1 MISDPQGTVM
11 ALFLAFC
18 RIGACLMVM
27 PGFSSA
33 RLPMQIRLLLAMALS
48 MAILPL
54 LWDTIYPLVKTDTIT
69 YLKFIFFESLVGA
82 TFGMIAHL
90 YVLGMQFAATAI
102 GTAISFTG
110 PPVQDALEDT
120 SENQLS
126 SMLSYGVLLL
136 LFILDFHHVVFRAI
150 VDSYASIPLGG
161 AMSVQRMLISL
172 TDTLVASMNIAL
184 RVASPFILYGFL
196 FNVAIGLINKLA
208 PQIPVYFISTPYAL
222 GGGLLLLY
230 FGIAALVNQF
240 ASGFFRVF
248 ANM

>member
-1 MISDPQGTVM
+1 MISDPQGTVV

-33 RLPMQIRLLLAMALS
+33 RLPMQIRLLLAMALA

-54 LWDTIYPLVKTDTIT
+54 LWDTIYPVVKAEPVTI
-69 YLKFIFFESLVGA
+69 LKFIFFESMVGA

-90 YVLGMQFAATAI
+90 YVLGMQFAATAM
-102 GTAISFTG
+102 GMAISFNG
-110 PPVQDALEDT
+110 PPVQDVLEDT
-120 SENQLS
+120 SENQLAG
-126 SMLSYGVLLL
+126 MLSYGVLLL

-150 VDSYASIPLGG
+150 VDSYATIPLGG

-184 RVASPFILYGFL
+184 RVASPFVLYGFL
-196 FNVAIGLINKLA
+196 FNVGIGLINKLA

-240 ASGFFRVF
+240 VTGFFRVF

>member
-1 MISDPQGTVM
+1 VM

-150 VDSYASIPLGG
+150 VDSYA
-161 AMSVQRMLISL
+161 
-172 TDTLVASMNIAL
+172 
-184 RVASPFILYGFL
+184 
-196 FNVAIGLINKLA
+196 
-208 PQIPVYFISTPYAL
+208 
-222 GGGLLLLY
+222 
-230 FGIAALVNQF
+230 
-240 ASGFFRVF
+240 
-248 ANM
+248 

>member
-1 MISDPQGTVM
+1 MISDPQGTIL

-33 RLPMQIRLLLAMALS
+33 RLPMQIRLLTAMALA

-54 LWDTIYPLVKTDTIT
+54 LWDTIYPLVKAEPVTI
-69 YLKFIFFESLVGA
+69 LKFIFFESLIGA

-90 YVLGMQFAATAI
+90 YVLGIQFAATAM
-102 GTAISFTG
+102 GMAISFSG
-110 PPVQDALEDT
+110 PPVQDILEDT
-120 SENQLS
+120 SENQLA

-150 VDSYASIPLGG
+150 VDSYQSIPLGG
-161 AMSVQRMLISL
+161 VMSVQRMLISL
-172 TDTLVASMNIAL
+172 TDTLVASMTIAL

-230 FGIAALVNQF
+230 FGIAALVNQYVT
-240 ASGFFRVF
+240 GFFRVF

>member
-1 MISDPQGTVM
+1 MISDPQGTVV

-33 RLPMQIRLLLAMALS
+33 RLPMQIRLLTAMALA

-54 LWDTIYPLVKTDTIT
+54 LWDTIYPVVTVDAIT
-69 YLKFIFFESLVGA
+69 LLKFMFFESLIGA

-90 YVLGMQFAATAI
+90 YVLGMQFAATAM
-102 GTAISFTG
+102 GMAMAFTG
-110 PPVQDALEDT
+110 PPVQDVLEDT
-120 SENQLS
+120 SESQLA

-150 VDSYASIPLGG
+150 VESYTSIPLGG

-172 TDTLVASMNIAL
+172 TDTLVASMNVAL

-196 FNVAIGLINKLA
+196 FNMAIGLINKMA

-230 FGIAALVNQF
+230 FGIAALVNQYVT
-240 ASGFFRVF
+240 GFFRVF

>member
-1 MISDPQGTVM
+1 MIPDPQGTIM

-18 RIGACLMVM
+18 RIGACVMVM

-33 RLPMQIRLLLAMALS
+33 RLPMQIRLLLALALA

-54 LWDTIYPLVKTDTIT
+54 LWDGIYPLVKIDTISF
-69 YLKFIFFESLVGA
+69 LKIMFFESLIGA

-102 GTAISFTG
+102 GTAIAFTG
-110 PPVQDALEDT
+110 PPTQDVLEDT
-120 SENQLS
+120 SENQLA

-136 LFILDFHHVVFRAI
+136 LFILDFHHVIFRAI
-150 VDSYASIPLGG
+150 VESYTSIPLGG
-161 AMSVQRMLISL
+161 AMTAQRMLISL
-172 TDTLVASMNIAL
+172 TDTIVASFNIAL

-196 FNVAIGLINKLA
+196 FNTAVGLVNKLA

-240 ASGFFRVF
+240 VTGFFRIF
-248 ANM
+248 ASM

>member
-1 MISDPQGTVM
+1 MISDPQGTVV

-33 RLPMQIRLLLAMALS
+33 RLPMQIRLLMAMALA

-54 LWDTIYPLVKTDTIT
+54 MWTTIYPVVTTDAIT
-69 YLKFIFFESLVGA
+69 LLKFMFFESLIGA

-90 YVLGMQFAATAI
+90 YVLGMQFAATAM
-102 GTAISFTG
+102 GMAMAFTG
-110 PPVQDALEDT
+110 PPVQDVLEDT
-120 SENQLS
+120 SESQLA

-136 LFILDFHHVVFRAI
+136 LFILDFHHVIFRAI
-150 VDSYASIPLGG
+150 VESYTSIPLGG

-172 TDTLVASMNIAL
+172 TDTLVASMTIAL

-196 FNVAIGLINKLA
+196 FNMAIGLINKMA

-230 FGIAALVNQF
+230 FGIAALVNQYVT
-240 ASGFFRVF
+240 GFFRVF

>member
-1 MISDPQGTVM
+1 M
-11 ALFLAFC
+11 
-18 RIGACLMVM
+18 
-27 PGFSSA
+27 
-33 RLPMQIRLLLAMALS
+33 
-48 MAILPL
+48 
-54 LWDTIYPLVKTDTIT
+54 
-69 YLKFIFFESLVGA
+69 
-82 TFGMIAHL
+82 
-90 YVLGMQFAATAI
+90 

-110 PPVQDALEDT
+110 PPAQDVLEDT
-120 SENQLS
+120 SENQLA

-150 VDSYASIPLGG
+150 VESYVTIPLGG

-172 TDTLVASMNIAL
+172 TDTLVASMNVAL

-230 FGIAALVNQF
+230 FGIGALVNQF
-240 ASGFFRVF
+240 VTGFFRVF
-248 ANM
+248 GNM

>member
-1 MISDPQGTVM
+1 MISDPQGTVV

-33 RLPMQIRLLLAMALS
+33 RVPMQIRLLLAMALA

-54 LWDTIYPLVKTDTIT
+54 LWDTIYPVVKSDPVTI
-69 YLKFIFFESLVGA
+69 LKFIFFEFMVGA

-90 YVLGMQFAATAI
+90 YVLGMQFAATAM

-110 PPVQDALEDT
+110 PPAQDVLEDT
-120 SENQLS
+120 SENQLA

-150 VDSYASIPLGG
+150 VESYVTIPLGG

-172 TDTLVASMNIAL
+172 TDTLVASMNVAL

-230 FGIAALVNQF
+230 FGIGALVNQF
-240 ASGFFRVF
+240 VTGFFRVF
-248 ANM
+248 GNM

>member
-1 MISDPQGTVM
+1 M

-33 RLPMQIRLLLAMALS
+33 RLPMQIRLLLALAISLAL
-48 MAILPL
+48 LPL
-54 LWDTIYPLVKTDTIT
+54 LWDTIYPLAKTDTVT
-69 YLKFIFFESLVGA
+69 YLKFIVFESLVGGM
-82 TFGMIAHL
+82 FGLIAHL

-102 GTAISFTG
+102 GTAIAFNG
-110 PPVQDALEDT
+110 PPVQDVLEDT

-126 SMLSYGVLLL
+126 SMLSYGALLL
-136 LFILDFHHVVFRAI
+136 LFILDFHHVILRAI
-150 VDSYASIPLGG
+150 VESYSSIPLGG
-161 AMSVQRMLISL
+161 VISMQRMLISL

-184 RVASPFILYGFL
+184 RVASPFILYGFM
-196 FNVAIGLINKLA
+196 FNVAVGFINKLA

-240 ASGFFRVF
+240 VSGFFRVF
-248 ANM
+248 ANV

>member
-1 MISDPQGTVM
+1 MISDPQGTVI

-33 RLPMQIRLLLAMALS
+33 RLPMQIRLLTAMALA

-54 LWDTIYPLVKTDTIT
+54 MWTTIYPVVTTDAIT
-69 YLKFIFFESLVGA
+69 LLKFMFFESLIGA

-90 YVLGMQFAATAI
+90 YVLGMQFAATAM
-102 GTAISFTG
+102 GMAMAFTG
-110 PPVQDALEDT
+110 PPVQDVLEDT
-120 SENQLS
+120 SESQLA

-136 LFILDFHHVVFRAI
+136 LFILDFHHVIFRAI
-150 VDSYASIPLGG
+150 VESYTSIPLGG

-196 FNVAIGLINKLA
+196 FNMAIGLINKMA

-230 FGIAALVNQF
+230 FGIGAVVNQF
-240 ASGFFRVF
+240 VTGFFRVF

>member
-1 MISDPQGTVM
+1 MISDPQGTVV

-33 RLPMQIRLLLAMALS
+33 RVPMQIRLLLAMALA

-54 LWDTIYPLVKTDTIT
+54 LWDTIYPVVKSDPVTI
-69 YLKFIFFESLVGA
+69 LKFIFFESMVGA

-90 YVLGMQFAATAI
+90 YVLGMQFAATAM

-110 PPVQDALEDT
+110 PPAQDVLEDT
-120 SENQLS
+120 SENQLA

-150 VDSYASIPLGG
+150 VESYVTIPLGG

-172 TDTLVASMNIAL
+172 TDTLVASMNVAL

-230 FGIAALVNQF
+230 FGIGALVNQF
-240 ASGFFRVF
+240 VTGFFRVF
-248 ANM
+248 GNM